1 MLANRSYSWTGRRVA
16 VCRKRTLGSRAA
28 PSHVC
33 AALLPAQ
40 MAQHRPGRHGPS
52 RHSAY
57 GAATERPS
65 CKRAQLPPPLSQG
78 RASPAR
84 SILDALSRLHF
95 SSEAVPQPGPEPALL
110 HAQEDAGR
118 LHHQHEGEEPGGG
131 HGAAPCGA
139 AEGSARSTAG
149 GPRRRGAQ
157 RSPSA
162 QPGAPHAPAA
172 PSQTPQ
178 PAAPTALPSP
188 SPYPPGPGLAPNTT
202 ASPSPRARLFPR
214 LSRRSTALSS
224 APALGGRRWPPWRGA
239 GRGA

>member
-16 VCRKRTLGSRAA
+16 VCRKRALGSRAA

-33 AALLPAQ
+33 AALLPAR

-162 QPGAPHAPAA
+162 QPGAPHLPTT
-172 PSQTPQ
+172 SFRVLVKTPLR
-178 PAAPTALPSP
+178 T
-188 SPYPPGPGLAPNTT
+188 
-202 ASPSPRARLFPR
+202 RARLAAEREQRAHVSPTR
-214 LSRRSTALSS
+214 ALQAAR
-224 APALGGRRWPPWRGA
+224 APGA
-239 GRGA
+239 QLATFCA